1 MLARIAFRN
10 IFRNRRRTGLTLIV
24 IVFGVV
30 ALVFFGGYKEV
41 TFRNLRESTIRNRLG
56 HMQVYQKGALEA
68 KSEKPL
74 EHGLENVAAIR
85 AVIEKDPRVKTTA
98 AQIGVTGL
106 ISNGD
111 KSETFLGTAVEPDR
125 DRPMSSQR
133 MVAGEF
139 LPESDID
146 AVIIGKGLADT
157 LNAKPGD
164 YLTLMTTTVSGS
176 LNAADVRV
184 AGVFATGVKEYDDRA
199 VKMPLAG
206 AQRLLQ
212 TPKVEKLLV
221 MLNDTADTPLV
232 RSRLEQLIGDNK
244 WPVEV
249 RDWSQLATFY
259 HQVVLLYNGIFSF
272 LGMVVFAIVVLS
284 VANTIMMS
292 IFERTREIGTLMS
305 MGTTR
310 ARVWTMF
317 LLEGLFVGILGGV
330 IGLAAGYALAHLVNG
345 LHLQLPPPPGYTRG
359 YTLELLLRAPVLV
372 ESLLVAVITATV
384 SAIFPAFKAS
394 RMKIVDALGHI

>member
-10 IFRNRRRTGLTLIV
+10 VFRNGRRTAITLIV

-30 ALVFFGGYKEV
+30 ALIFFGGYKEV

-74 EHGLENVAAIR
+74 EHGLENAGTIR
-85 AVIEKDPRVKTTA
+85 AALEKDHRVKTTA
-98 AQIGVTGL
+98 AQITLTGL
-106 ISNGD
+106 ITNGD
-111 KSETFLGTAVEPDR
+111 KSETFLGTAVEPER
-125 DRPMSSQR
+125 DRPMGSQR
-133 MVAGEF
+133 MVSGTF
-139 LPESDID
+139 LSDAESDG
-146 AVIIGKGLADT
+146 VIIGQGLAES
-157 LNAKPGD
+157 LNVKAGG
-164 YLTLMTTTVSGS
+164 YLTLMTTTVTGS
-176 LNAADVRV
+176 LNAMDVRV
-184 AGVFATGVKEYDDRA
+184 AGIFATGVKEYDDRA
-199 VKMPLAG
+199 VKMPLIG

-212 TPKVEKLLV
+212 TTKVEKLLV
-221 MLNDTADTPLV
+221 MLNDTADTAAV
-232 RSRLEQLIGDNK
+232 KSSVEQLVAANK
-244 WPVEV
+244 WPLEV

-259 HQVVLLYNGIFSF
+259 HQVVVLYDGIFGF

-310 ARVWTMF
+310 TRVWTLF
-317 LLEGLFVGILGGV
+317 LLEGLFVGILGGA
-330 IGLAAGYALAHLVNG
+330 IGLVAGYGFAQLINSMHL
-345 LHLQLPPPPGYTRG
+345 LLPPPPGYTRG
-359 YTLELLLRAPVLV
+359 YTLELLLHAPMLTQSV
-372 ESLLVAVITATV
+372 LVAVVTATV

>member
-10 IFRNRRRTGLTLIV
+10 IFRNRRRTGITLIV

-85 AVIEKDPRVKTTA
+85 AAIEKDPRVKTTA

-139 LPESDID
+139 LPDGDAD
-146 AVIIGKGLADT
+146 AVIIGKGLADE
-157 LNAKPGD
+157 LNVKPGD
-164 YLTLMTTTVSGS
+164 YLTLMTTTVNGS

-206 AQRLLQ
+206 AQSLLQ
-212 TPKVEKLLV
+212 THKVEKLLV
-221 MLNDTADTPLV
+221 MLRDTADTPLV
-232 RSRLEQLIGDNK
+232 RSHLEQRIRDNG
-244 WPVEV
+244 WPVEI

-259 HQVVLLYNGIFSF
+259 HQVVLLYNGIFGF

-317 LLEGLFVGILGGV
+317 LLEGLFVGILGGA

-372 ESLLVAVITATV
+372 ESLLVAVVTATV